1 MVTRYLPRA
10 WAVLLPVLL
19 LGPALGH
26 GYVLTY
32 DMVWVRDL
40 ALRSDFLGLGTGLP
54 RAVPSDAVVA
64 VLDAV
69 VPGMVLQKL
78 VLLGGLVLGAFGIQ
92 RLVDGTAVA
101 RLAATSLF
109 VWNPFVVER
118 LAMGHWTV
126 LLGYAVLPWLVV
138 EGARFRR
145 DGRLGPLLLLLL
157 PLGCLSAGAALVSAL
172 TLLVTGISRRHP
184 GRTALLVGACLAA
197 NAPWLVAGLLH
208 VSTATSTGAG
218 TVFGLGDEGSLP
230 GPLAALTLGGIW
242 NSEVVPASRDSLLLT
257 LLATAAVL
265 VAAGAGLRPLWRR
278 LGARTAGALVAMWLV
293 GYAVAVL
300 TWVAPGAAGWLAS
313 HVPGGGLLR
322 DGSRALALCA
332 PLVAAL
338 VGAGA
343 ERLASR
349 WRERAPRVLV
359 AAGAALLPLAL
370 MPDVAWGLDHHLVPV
385 SYPADYAAA
394 REDVVA
400 ADVPG
405 DLLVLPFTSYRAPAW
420 NGFRKVLDPVGRY
433 LTPNYLS
440 SDQLSV
446 SGRVLSGED
455 PRVPAALDALH
466 LPDPAARARR
476 LGELGVG
483 LVVREHG
490 VATTPEYDARVA
502 GTTVHAGPQ
511 LDVVRIDAPVRLR
524 EVPASWKVAAGVGWT
539 AFAAVPL
546 AGLVTAAWRTRRRK
560 AGSRAPGC

>member
-1 MVTRYLPRA
+1 MVTRYLPRV

-32 DMVWVRDL
+32 DMVWVPDL

-64 VLDAV
+64 VLDGV
-69 VPGMVLQKL
+69 VPGMLLQKL

-92 RLVDGTAVA
+92 RLVEGTAVA
-101 RLAATSLF
+101 RCAAVSVF

-118 LAMGHWTV
+118 LEMGHWPV

-157 PLGCLSAGAALVSAL
+157 PLGCLSAGAALVSSLA
-172 TLLVTGISRRHP
+172 LLVTGVSRRHL
-184 GRTALLVGACLAA
+184 GRAGLLLGACLAG

-208 VSTATSTGAG
+208 LSIATSTRAG
-218 TVFGLGDEGSLP
+218 SVFGLADEGSLP
-230 GPLAALTLGGIW
+230 GPLAALSLGGIW

-257 LLATAAVL
+257 VLATAGVL
-265 VAAGAGLRPLWRR
+265 AAAGAGVRPLWRR
-278 LGARTAGALVAMWLV
+278 LGARTAGALVALWVV
-293 GYAVAVL
+293 GYAAAVL
-300 TWVAPGAAGWLAS
+300 TWAAPGAAGWVAV

-349 WRERAPRVLV
+349 WRERGPRALV
-359 AAGAALLPLAL
+359 AAGVALLPLAL

-385 SYPADYAAA
+385 TYPADYAAA
-394 REDVVA
+394 RGDVEA

-405 DLLVLPFTSYRAPAW
+405 DLLVLPFTSYRAPEW

-446 SGRVLSGED
+446 SGRVLNGED
-455 PRVPAALDALH
+455 PRVPAALEALR

-476 LGELGVG
+476 LGQLGIG

-490 VATTPEYDARVA
+490 VATTPEYDAPVA
-502 GTTVHAGPQ
+502 GTTIHAGPE

-524 EVPASWKVAAGVGWT
+524 EVPASWKAAVGLAWT
-539 AFAAVPL
+539 AFALLPV
-546 AGLVTAAWRTRRRK
+546 AGLSTAGWRRWRRK
-560 AGSRAPGC
+560 AGSRPPG